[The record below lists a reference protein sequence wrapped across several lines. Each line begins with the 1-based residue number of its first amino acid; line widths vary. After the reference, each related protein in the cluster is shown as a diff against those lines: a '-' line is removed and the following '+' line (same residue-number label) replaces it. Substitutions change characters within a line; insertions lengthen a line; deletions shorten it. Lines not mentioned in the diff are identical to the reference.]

1 MTPFCMHLGALIF
14 KRKFGFEAPQDF
26 AAIIP
31 ERPFGVCTFKN
42 GAFTVSENIW
52 ICKDWNCE
60 DTIWIV
66 FRKKCF
72 WLTRKQCKKWLCQL
86 KQECEFRRC

>member
-14 KRKFGFEAPQDF
+14 KRKFGFEAPEDF

-52 ICKDWNCE
+52 ICKDWNCP
-60 DTIWIV
+60 DV
-66 FRKKCF
+66 FWVIFQKRCYWQHGRQVKRF
-72 WLTRKQCKKWLCQL
+72 LNRL
-86 KQECEFRRC
+86 KRECEFRRC